1 MKGKYASIVAL
12 LALAVLVDIS
22 PRIAHANPADLEE
35 IAHMKARQT
44 VEGVGT
50 HMRSGLYTI
59 RSATGTN
66 YTLAESS
73 AVRYSRNV
81 PKVGDEMILWINAG
95 NHILDANKKGSNLS
109 PRFTSG
115 TLVSIN
121 YGRSQITLSVGG
133 REESFKLRPRED
145 GRPAF
150 SPSKRSYP
158 NSYN

>member
-22 PRIAHANPADLEE
+22 PR